1 MPVRVGDTRRT
12 RDLLAQTY
20 DDVKSPMDK
29 DSATSLNLP
38 RIIVPKRYVDDR
50 GWFSEIFHEERLYA
64 AGIPCRF
71 VQDNQSSSKRTG
83 TLRGLHFQLP
93 PAAQAKLVTVLRGR
107 ILDVAVDVRRGSP
120 TFGKYVSTELSSDTG
135 HQVYIPIGFAH
146 GFLTLEDDVVVMY
159 KTSDYYAPA
168 HDSGICWN
176 DPDVAFP
183 WPLKDTDIITSDKDR
198 RLPMLKEFVSPFGY
212 DGHPL
217 APLKVQDL
225 G

>member
-1 MPVRVGDTRRT
+1 
-12 RDLLAQTY
+12 
-20 DDVKSPMDK
+20 MDK

-93 PAAQAKLVTVLRGR
+93 PAAQAKLVTVPRGR
-107 ILDVAVDVRRGSP
+107 ILDVAVDVRSGSP

-159 KTSDYYAPA
+159 KTSDYYSPA

-183 WPLKDTDIITSDKDR
+183 WPLKDTNIITSEKDR
-198 RLPMLKEFVSPFGY
+198 QLPMLKEFVSPFGY

>member
-1 MPVRVGDTRRT
+1 MSNVSTISV
-12 RDLLAQTY
+12 
-20 DDVKSPMDK
+20 
-29 DSATSLNLP
+29 NLP
-38 RIIVPKRYVDDR
+38 RLIVPKRHVDDR
-50 GWFSEIFHEERLYA
+50 GWFSEIFHQERLREI
-64 AGIPCRF
+64 GITCRF
-71 VQDNQSSSKRTG
+71 VQDNQSSSKHTG

-107 ILDVAVDVRRGSP
+107 ILDVAVDVRSGSP

-159 KTSDYYAPA
+159 KTSDYYSPA

-183 WPLKDTDIITSDKDR
+183 WPLKDTNIITSEKDR
-198 RLPMLKEFVSPFGY
+198 QLPMLKEFVSPFGY

>member
-1 MPVRVGDTRRT
+1 MSNDP
-12 RDLLAQTY
+12 
-20 DDVKSPMDK
+20 
-29 DSATSLNLP
+29 ATSLNLP
-38 RIIVPKRYVDDR
+38 RIIVPKRYVDER
-50 GWFSEIFHEERLYA
+50 GWFSETFHKQRLHTV
-64 AGIPCRF
+64 GITCRF
-71 VQDNQSSSKRTG
+71 VQDNQSCSKRTG
-83 TLRGLHFQLP
+83 TLRGLHFQVP

-120 TFGKYVSTELSSDTG
+120 TFGKYVSTELSSASG

-168 HDSGICWN
+168 HDSGIRWN
-176 DPDVAFP
+176 DPDIAFP
-183 WPLKDTDIITSDKDR
+183 WPLKDTEIITSDKDR
-198 RLPMLKEFVSPFGY
+198 RLPVLKEFVSPFVY

-217 APLKVQDL
+217 TPLKILHL

>member
-1 MPVRVGDTRRT
+1 MSNDP
-12 RDLLAQTY
+12 
-20 DDVKSPMDK
+20 
-29 DSATSLNLP
+29 ATSLTLP

-50 GWFSEIFHEERLYA
+50 GWFSEIFHEQRLLA
-64 AGIPCRF
+64 VGITCRF
-71 VQDNQSSSKRTG
+71 VQDNQSISKRTG

-93 PAAQAKLVTVLRGR
+93 PAAQAKLITVLRGR

-120 TFGKYVSTELSSDTG
+120 TFGKYVSTELSSESG

-159 KTSDYYAPA
+159 KASDYYAPT

-176 DPDVAFP
+176 DPDIAFP
-183 WPLKDTDIITSDKDR
+183 WPLKGTDIITSDKDR
-198 RLPMLKEFVSPFGY
+198 RLPMLKEFASPFGY

-217 APLKVQDL
+217 ASLKVPDL